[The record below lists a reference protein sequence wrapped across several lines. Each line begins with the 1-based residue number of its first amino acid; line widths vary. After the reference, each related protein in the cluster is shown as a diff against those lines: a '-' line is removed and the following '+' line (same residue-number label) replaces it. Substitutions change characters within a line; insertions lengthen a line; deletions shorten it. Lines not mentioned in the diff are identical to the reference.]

1 MIMAQKEEQSVSWK
15 AKAEDEEK
23 KNLKGSGHSKM
34 GIQVCFVP
42 KIYKSRH
49 ELRLKYAT
57 PIQMDQTLLLGE
69 ISKLLHSSLP
79 SLVSS

>member
-15 AKAEDEEK
+15 TKAEDKEK

-34 GIQVCFVP
+34 GIQVCFIP

-49 ELRLKYAT
+49 ELRLK
-57 PIQMDQTLLLGE
+57 IR
-69 ISKLLHSSLP
+69 HSHSNG
-79 SLVSS
+79 SNTAVRRDK

>member
-1 MIMAQKEEQSVSWK
+1 MIMAQKEQSVSWK
-15 AKAEDEEK
+15 TKAEDKEK
-23 KNLKGSGHSKM
+23 KNLQGSGRSKM
-34 GIQVCFVP
+34 GIQVCFIP

-49 ELRLKYAT
+49 ELRLKYTT

-69 ISKLLHSSLP
+69 ISNLLHSSLP